1 MLNAIKRIIIVA
13 IGVILQF
20 GFAIVI
26 RLFFYKYLGIITLIY
41 DVISILIVLV
51 ILKNSTR
58 LSNDLPWVILILVFP
73 IFGTIILITLGKNY
87 AKNKLQKNIFEK
99 EREYDQ
105 YLIQNENIRK
115 ELEDKKLDN
124 IKYIVNIAKFPVS
137 TNNEIAYYDFGE
149 KFYPELLKEL
159 KKAEKFIFME
169 YFIIKEGIMWNS
181 ILDILK
187 EKVTQGVEVRLLYD
201 DAGSVAMLS
210 ANYPK
215 ELAKFGIKCISF
227 NKLSPFRGIFMNNR
241 DHRKITVIDG
251 KVAFSGGVNL
261 SDEYI
266 NINSKYGIWKD
277 NGIKIVGDAI
287 WNLTI
292 MFLTLWNA
300 NMNED
305 KDITKFKY
313 DFKNSNKKNGYVI
326 PYGVAPLHKDL
337 IGEDV
342 YT

>member
-251 KVAFSGGVNL
+251 KVAF
-261 SDEYI
+261 
-266 NINSKYGIWKD
+266 K
-277 NGIKIVGDAI
+277 
-287 WNLTI
+287 
-292 MFLTLWNA
+292 
-300 NMNED
+300 
-305 KDITKFKY
+305 
-313 DFKNSNKKNGYVI
+313 
-326 PYGVAPLHKDL
+326 
-337 IGEDV
+337 
-342 YT
+342 